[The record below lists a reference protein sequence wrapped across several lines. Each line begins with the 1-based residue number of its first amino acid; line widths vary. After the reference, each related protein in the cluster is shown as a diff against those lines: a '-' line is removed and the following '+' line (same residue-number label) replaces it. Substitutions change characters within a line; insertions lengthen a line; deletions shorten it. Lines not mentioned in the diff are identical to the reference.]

1 MELLE
6 LYTHSF
12 VIKIWLE
19 ETAEE
24 SDRARWRGH
33 ITHVDSKKRRHFQ
46 ELEDILAFVWPYL
59 QSMGVAD
66 RKVERFLK
74 DLNSK
79 SRLPNRPE
87 SNQALPGSRS
97 DSD

>member
-1 MELLE
+1 MELFE

-24 SDRARWRGH
+24 ADRARWRGH
-33 ITHVDSKKRRHFQ
+33 ITHVGSKKRRHFQ
-46 ELEDILAFVWPYL
+46 ELEEILAFVWPYL
-59 QSMGVAD
+59 QSMGVTD

-74 DLNSK
+74 ELNSK
-79 SRLPNRPE
+79 SPLPNRTE
-87 SNQALPGSRS
+87 SNKALRGSTS